1 MIKPGKMYLTNIVKA
16 LIPGFFVLFICSCQ
30 NDLKKIELITS
41 DAQLPTE
48 IVENVDIT
56 YTDSGRLK
64 AIVHTVLAKHFVE
77 KNDPYLEMPKGVKA
91 DFYAPDGTIESN
103 LEANYAINYEKRKMI
118 ELKDS
123 VYVVNIEGET
133 LETDKLIWD
142 QNEQK
147 IHTDAPVKIT
157 QKDQIIYGEGF
168 ESNQNFTQYTVYK
181 IKGIVN
187 LNEPTEDN

>member
-1 MIKPGKMYLTNIVKA
+1 MRKPGKTYLANSVKA
-16 LIPGFFVLFICSCQ
+16 LLPGFFVLILCACQ
-30 NDLKKIELITS
+30 NDLKQVALITS
-41 DAQLPTE
+41 DAEMPSE
-48 IVENVDIT
+48 IVENVDMT
-56 YTDSGRLK
+56 YTDSGKLK
-64 AIVHTVLAKHFVE
+64 AIVHAVLVEHFVD

-91 DFYAPDGTIESN
+91 DFYTPDGIIESN
-103 LEANYAINYEKRKMI
+103 LEANYAINYEKRKII

-123 VYVVNIEGET
+123 VVVVNIKGET